1 MEKRTNPN
9 KSIINNIDCTGCS
22 LCAIICPSKCI
33 SMKKGKLGHL
43 YPDVNNNQCINC
55 NLCVKKCPSNSDI
68 PLQKPL
74 AAYAAW
80 AKDKNEYQSSTSGGA
95 ASIFSKEIVSEG
107 GVVYG
112 CAMLPNC
119 EVQHIRIDHYELL
132 YQLKGSKYVQS
143 NILNILPSIKE
154 DTRKGIPVL
163 FVGTP
168 CQVAA
173 VKSLFKE
180 QPSNLYLVD
189 IICHG
194 VPSLSVLKK
203 YLKDKF
209 GKASFD
215 KVSFRKGNQ
224 LLLEIL
230 DSGKKIYSASH
241 KKDLYYTLF
250 MQGYTYRDS
259 CHQCKYAQSKRVS
272 DITIGDFWGLGKMGD
287 CDIPDQKDGISVIL
301 PITEKGLSL
310 IQETKDKFNIY
321 ERPIE
326 EAIKGNSQLHSP
338 SLAGKRIRLFQM
350 LYPFFG
356 LEKSYKFAHIDNY
369 IKKFLK

>member
-1 MEKRTNPN
+1 MVSSRSSN
-9 KSIINNIDCTGCS
+9 SSVINRESCSGCA
-22 LCAIICPSKCI
+22 LCAFVCPQKCI
-33 SMKKGKLGHL
+33 TMKSGKLGHL
-43 YPDVNNNQCINC
+43 YPYVENKKCINC
-55 NLCVKKCPSNSDI
+55 NLCVKTCPSNNDI
-68 PLQKPL
+68 LLQKPL

-80 AKDKNEYQSSTSGGA
+80 AKNEKEYISSTSGGA
-95 ASIFSKEIVSEG
+95 AAIFSKGMISRG

-112 CAMLPNC
+112 CTMESNC
-119 EVQHIRIDHYELL
+119 EVRHIRIDNIEQLFK
-132 YQLKGSKYVQS
+132 LKGSKYVQS
-143 NILNILPSIKE
+143 NIEDIFPLLKEDVKNNIL
-154 DTRKGIPVL
+154 VL
-163 FVGTP
+163 FIGSP

-173 VKSLFKE
+173 IKSLFKE

-203 YLKDKF
+203 YLTDKF

-259 CHQCKYAQSKRVS
+259 CHQCKYAQPKRVS

>member
-1 MEKRTNPN
+1 MTITRFLN
-9 KSIINNIDCTGCS
+9 KKVVDSNKCTGCAI
-22 LCAIICPSKCI
+22 CASICPTKCI

-43 YPDVNNNQCINC
+43 YPVVNNNQCINC

-74 AAYAAW
+74 AAYAAL

-119 EVQHIRIDHYELL
+119 EVQHIRIDHYEQL

-194 VPSLSVLKK
+194 VPSLSLLKK
-203 YLKDKF
+203 YLSNRF
-209 GKASFD
+209 GKMSFNWI
-215 KVSFRKGNQ
+215 SFRKGSQ
-224 LLLEIL
+224 LLLEIFEN
-230 DSGKKIYSASH
+230 GKKIYSSSH
-241 KKDLYYTLF
+241 KNDLYYTLF
-250 MQGYTYRDS
+250 LRGYTYRDS
-259 CHQCKYAQSKRVS
+259 CHRCKYAQPKRVS

-287 CDIPDQKDGISVIL
+287 CNIPDHKDGISVIL

-326 EAIKGNSQLHSP
+326 EAIQGNSQLKAPSP
-338 SLAGKRIRLFQM
+338 TGKRIKLFQT
-350 LYPFFG
+350 LYPLFG
-356 LEKSYKFAHIDNY
+356 LEKSYKFAHIDNF
-369 IKKFLK
+369 IKKHLK

>member
-1 MEKRTNPN
+1 ML
-9 KSIINNIDCTGCS
+9 INRVSKDRVIQYVDCTGCG
-22 LCAIICPSKCI
+22 LCAKNCPSKCI
-33 SMKKGKLGHL
+33 TLKEGKLGHL
-43 YPDVNNNQCINC
+43 YPYVDNKNCINC
-55 NLCVKKCPSNSDI
+55 NLCVIKCPSNNNI
-68 PLQKPL
+68 LLHNPL
-74 AAYAAW
+74 AAYAVW

-95 ASIFSKEIVSEG
+95 ASIISRKIITDG

-112 CAMLPNC
+112 CAMLPDC
-119 EVQHIRIDHYELL
+119 DVQHIRIDNCDQL

-143 NILNILPSIKE
+143 NILNILPSIK
-154 DTRKGIPVL
+154 DDVHKGIPVL
-163 FVGTP
+163 FIGTP

-203 YLKDKF
+203 YLTDKF

-259 CHQCKYAQSKRVS
+259 CHQCKYAQPKRVS

-287 CDIPDQKDGISVIL
+287 CDILDHKDGISVIL